1 MLGSSKTN
9 ALYPLL
15 QYYTGSEILDVFF
28 DDDRAFFKTKF
39 GENGELF
46 ESDSG
51 DWRVLVAGEEIALIE
66 KIVFQTLIIPDRRST
81 VTEYVKKLDDLLS
94 ESLRYRSRILI
105 SQTLKVLEGYIINS
119 DFIPEKSIK
128 VGSFCV
134 FGHKKIKFVY
144 CLN

>member
-1 MLGSSKTN
+1 MLRSSKTN

-15 QYYTGSEILDVFF
+15 QYYTGSEILNVTFEEDK
-28 DDDRAFFKTKF
+28 AIFKTKF
-39 GENGELF
+39 GETGELF
-46 ESDSG
+46 ESTNG

-66 KIVFQTLIIPDRRST
+66 KIVFKTLINPDSKST
-81 VTEYVKKLDDLLS
+81 ITEYVKKLDDLLS
-94 ESLRYRSRILI
+94 ESLRYRSRILV

-119 DFIPEKSIK
+119 DFVPEKSIK

-134 FGHKKIKFVY
+134 FGHKNLKFVY